1 MVEEGFAVNSGANVG
16 RRHLSAIGMLRKFN
30 RVTVI
35 VVVLSIF
42 LLSSLYL
49 RDSSRWNN
57 LRVHFGGKGDA
68 PLQKTERD
76 VLKSLSLEEKQCQAA
91 FPGLTQEI
99 ENAVSQGPFE
109 LKRLGDDTP
118 GLVQGRIKNGKV

>member
-1 MVEEGFAVNSGANVG
+1 M
-16 RRHLSAIGMLRKFN
+16 
-30 RVTVI
+30 
-35 VVVLSIF
+35 VLSIF
-42 LLSSLYL
+42 LLTSLYL
-49 RDSSRWNN
+49 RDSSRWSNP
-57 LRVHFGGKGDA
+57 RVYFGEKGDV
-68 PLQKTERD
+68 PLQKTGKD

-109 LKRLGDDTP
+109 LKRLPDDTP